1 MHPLRGGLRF
11 AENTSLR
18 PRLPP
23 RDCAPPPPS
32 RGGQCDFEIWISAGD
47 GQNLCLQH
55 SEGGERRVE
64 GKERGKSFRGVFSYF
79 YPPPLASFFSV
90 VFFSR
95 SRCKFLRLR
104 FLLLLF
110 FFFFPRWS
118 LRKKGILG
126 EISVLVSL
134 LSLLIVCGCCIV
146 WFKWW
151 WLFLSFFF
159 GGIFI

>member
-11 AENTSLR
+11 AENISPSAPACR
-18 PRLPP
+18 PETVRHPLPP
-23 RDCAPPPPS
+23 EVDNAISKYESARGMAKTCVYNTVRGEEGGWRER
-32 RGGQCDFEIWISAGD
+32 RGGKVS
-47 GQNLCLQH
+47 
-55 SEGGERRVE
+55 
-64 GKERGKSFRGVFSYF
+64 GVFSLIF
-79 YPPPLASFFSV
+79 I
-90 VFFSR
+90 
-95 SRCKFLRLR
+95 
-104 FLLLLF
+104 LLLLLPF
-110 FFFFPRWS
+110 FRLSFFRVLVVNSCGWDFCSFCFFFFPRWS

-146 WFKWW
+146 WFKWR

>member
-11 AENTSLR
+11 AENISPSAPACR
-18 PRLPP
+18 PETVRHPLPP
-23 RDCAPPPPS
+23 EVDNAIS
-32 RGGQCDFEIWISAGD
+32 KYESARGMAKTCVYNTVRGE
-47 GQNLCLQH
+47 
-55 SEGGERRVE
+55 EGGWRERR
-64 GKERGKSFRGVFSYF
+64 GGKSFRGVFSYF
-79 YPPPLASFFSV
+79 LLLLL

-104 FLLLLF
+104 FLLLL

-146 WFKWW
+146 WFKWR

-159 GGIFI
+159 WWNFYIIVGQ